1 MHSSKASRKAFWAL
15 PLPQVTASLSKLP
28 WQSGRARGAAHGSPV
43 TPQLPLVAGPQP
55 CCRGTATIGAAGC
68 QRSSAPGS
76 PRHAAVT
83 AKGPRDAG
91 GGRNCFLARG
101 YCMRRGWDKSE
112 EARLLGRR
120 ALFRAQVAREDC
132 SSSSC
137 VKAQRALAPPL
148 LKLGE
153 HFLENIPIVLRS
165 PPLPSP
171 FCERSTCSGS
181 RPKDGAEGRCCQVRR
196 LSLQLQLS
204 RCSS

>member
-1 MHSSKASRKAFWAL
+1 MGSPPPTGHRL
-15 PLPQVTASLSKLP
+15 PLQTSLAE
-28 WQSGRARGAAHGSPV
+28 WQSSWGCPREPRYP
-43 TPQLPLVAGPQP
+43 
-55 CCRGTATIGAAGC
+55 TA
-68 QRSSAPGS
+68 P
-76 PRHAAVT
+76 
-83 AKGPRDAG
+83 AG
-91 GGRNCFLARG
+91 GWTSALLLWHSDHRCCWVPAEQCPRVTTARSRNSQGAPRCRRG
-101 YCMRRGWDKSE
+101 QELLFSMGRGWDKSE

>member
-1 MHSSKASRKAFWAL
+1 MGSPPPTGHRL
-15 PLPQVTASLSKLP
+15 PLQTSLAE
-28 WQSGRARGAAHGSPV
+28 WQSSWGCPREPRYP
-43 TPQLPLVAGPQP
+43 
-55 CCRGTATIGAAGC
+55 TA
-68 QRSSAPGS
+68 P
-76 PRHAAVT
+76 
-83 AKGPRDAG
+83 AG
-91 GGRNCFLARG
+91 GWTSALLPQRRDHQCCWVPAEQCPRVTTARSCNSQG
-101 YCMRRGWDKSE
+101 APRCRRGQELLFSMGRGWDKSE